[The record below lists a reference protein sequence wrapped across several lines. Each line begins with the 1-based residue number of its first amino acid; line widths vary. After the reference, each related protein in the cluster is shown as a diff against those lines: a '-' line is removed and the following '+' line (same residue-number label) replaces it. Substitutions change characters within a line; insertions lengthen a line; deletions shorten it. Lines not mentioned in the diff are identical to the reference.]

1 MRIRIQ
7 KYGDRSRGGFSL
19 IEMMVVFS
27 IIGILATI
35 GTMSYTSF
43 INRARLGSATDITA
57 STLRQAR
64 QLAIATRISHRVVFN
79 VPQQGSLQEK
89 IPLPQEVWIEKLENG
104 KWIPVSDPKRL
115 PSGAAITSFNGREPG
130 SGTNSTVYYAEF
142 NYRGQMTKCYFSS
155 DATAESMSL
164 YIHLARVGDNVDP
177 KKEDQ
182 RTLAN
187 SIEVLRL
194 TGRVRVYDYGYGVPV
209 PTTEYRG

>member
-1 MRIRIQ
+1 MRIRVQ
-7 KYGDRSRGGFSL
+7 GHGDPNRRGFSL

-27 IIGILATI
+27 IIGILASI

-43 INRARLGSATDITA
+43 INRAKLGSATDITA
-57 STLRQAR
+57 SNLRQAR
-64 QLAIATRISHRVVFN
+64 QLAIATRVSHRVVFN
-79 VPQQGSLQEK
+79 VPSQDSTESS
-89 IPLPQEVWIEKLENG
+89 PLPQEVWVEKWEDG

-130 SGTNSTVYYAEF
+130 NGTNSTVYYAEF

-155 DATAESMSL
+155 DATEGSMSL
-164 YIHLARVGDNVDP
+164 YIHLARIGDEVDP
-177 KKEDQ
+177 GNEEE
-182 RTLAN
+182 RVLAN

-194 TGRVRVYDYGYGVPV
+194 TGRVRVYDYGYGVPF